1 MEVGILDTLLQQ
13 FENIFTS
20 GLGAVAGHAIGVLH
34 ACLFIDFVW
43 AVLMAVVT
51 GDAEFSKFVRK
62 IIGYI
67 FWIYIVTNY
76 STWINIVIDL
86 FSEVGLAAGGGGIGT
101 NLMKHPSLIIDKG
114 FELTH
119 SYLTWARETNT
130 GIWAF
135 FSNFDALFWVY
146 LGAVAIIAAFIFLAF
161 QIFITYI
168 EFYVFALLAVFF
180 IAFAVWNKSA
190 WISEKVIG
198 GVVSYGVKLMFM
210 ATILS
215 ALSPIINT
223 FTVDVNGTP
232 KFDELVASASACW
245 LVGLM
250 AWQAPSTAAGLMTGS
265 PTLTA
270 GTMAGNAMA
279 AAAGGVAA
287 TMAGGAA
294 VKGVGSMLS
303 GGYSGT
309 KSMAGLAG
317 AAIGGGSNVDAH
329 TTPLAGGLRGMYG
342 HLAGPGGI
350 TGGIKDSFSR
360 GYQTGEGAV
369 SSNNSSGDGGG
380 SSVGGTNAGGS
391 SSSGSSGGSSGSAG
405 ANSASSS
412 SGSGT
417 VHGEGFTMS
426 QPGAGNNT
434 SSTSADSGNASTAG
448 AGNNTQNSEG
458 AGNRE
463 NTPPRDAFSQ
473 PPAKSGGGSSLGT
486 MAILSQAQQAV
497 PQEAHP
503 SGGMQAQIK
512 HDD

>member
-1 MEVGILDTLLQQ
+1 MEVGILDTLLHQ

-20 GLGAVAGHAIGVLH
+20 GLGTVAGHAIGILH

-43 AVLMAVVT
+43 ALLMAVVT
-51 GDAEFSKFVRK
+51 GDAEFSKFIRK

-67 FWIYIVTNY
+67 FWIYIVTSY
-76 STWINIVIDL
+76 STWINIVIEL

-101 NLMKHPSLIIDKG
+101 SLMKHPSLIIEKG
-114 FELTH
+114 FDLTDA
-119 SYLTWARETNT
+119 YLAWANKTNT
-130 GIWAF
+130 GMMAF
-135 FSNFDALFWVY
+135 FSNFNSLLWVY
-146 LGAVAIIAAFIFLAF
+146 LGAIAIIAAFIFLAI
-161 QIFITYI
+161 QIFIAYI
-168 EFYVFALLAVFF
+168 EFYVFSLLAVFF
-180 IAFAVWNKSA
+180 LGFAVWGKTT

-198 GVVSYGVKLMFM
+198 GVVSHGVKLMFL

-215 ALSPIINT
+215 AVGPIVNNFAIKINA
-223 FTVDVNGTP
+223 TP
-232 KFDELVASASACW
+232 SFDEVVTSASACW
-245 LVGLM
+245 LIGLM

-294 VKGVGSMLS
+294 VKGVGSVLS

-317 AAIGGGSNVDAH
+317 AAIGGGSSVDAH

-360 GYQTGEGAV
+360 GHQTGEGAV
-369 SSNNSSGDGGG
+369 SSKNSSGDSGGG

-405 ANSASSS
+405 ANSSSS
-412 SGSGT
+412 SSNSGT

-426 QPGAGNNT
+426 QPGSGSNT
-434 SSTSADSGNASTAG
+434 SSTSDSGNSSPAG
-448 AGNNTQNSEG
+448 AGNNTQNSDG
-458 AGNRE
+458 AGNRA

-473 PPAKSGGGSSLGT
+473 PPSKSGGGSSLGT

>member
-20 GLGAVAGHAIGVLH
+20 GLGTVGGHAIGLLH
-34 ACLFIDFVW
+34 GLLFIDFVW
-43 AVLMAVVT
+43 AVLMAVVS
-51 GDAEFSKFVRK
+51 GDAEFSKFIRK

-76 STWINIVIDL
+76 STWINIIIEL

-101 NLMKHPSLIIDKG
+101 SLMKHPSLIIEKG
-114 FELTH
+114 FDMTDA
-119 SYLTWARETNT
+119 YLTWANKTNT
-130 GIWAF
+130 GMVAF
-135 FSNFDALFWVY
+135 FSNFNSLLWVY
-146 LGAVAIIAAFIFLAF
+146 LGAICIIGAFIFLAF

-198 GVVSYGVKLMFM
+198 GVVSYGVKLMFL

-215 ALSPIINT
+215 AVGPIVNT
-223 FTVDVNGTP
+223 FAIKINATP
-232 KFDELVASASACW
+232 SFDEVVTSSAACW
-245 LVGLM
+245 ILALM

-369 SSNNSSGDGGG
+369 ASNNSSGDGGG

-434 SSTSADSGNASTAG
+434 SSTSADSGNAFTAG

>member
-1 MEVGILDTLLQQ
+1 MEVGILDTLLHQ

-20 GLGAVAGHAIGVLH
+20 GLGTVAGHAIGVLH

-51 GDAEFSKFVRK
+51 GDAEFSKFIRK

-67 FWIYIVTNY
+67 FWIYIVTSY
-76 STWINIVIDL
+76 STWINIIIEL

-101 NLMKHPSLIIDKG
+101 SLMKHPSLIIEKG
-114 FELTH
+114 FDLTDA
-119 SYLTWARETNT
+119 YLAWANKTNT
-130 GIWAF
+130 GMMSF
-135 FSNFDALFWVY
+135 FSNFNSLLWVY
-146 LGAVAIIAAFIFLAF
+146 LGAIAIIAAFIFLAI
-161 QIFITYI
+161 QIFIAYI
-168 EFYVFALLAVFF
+168 EFYVFSLLAVFF
-180 IAFAVWNKSA
+180 LGFAVWGKTT

-198 GVVSYGVKLMFM
+198 GVVSHGVKLMFL

-215 ALSPIINT
+215 AVGPIVNNFAIKINAA
-223 FTVDVNGTP
+223 P
-232 KFDELVASASACW
+232 SFDEVVTSASACW
-245 LVGLM
+245 LIGLM

-317 AAIGGGSNVDAH
+317 AAIGGGSNVDAN
-329 TTPLAGGLRGMYG
+329 TTPLAGGIRGMYG

-360 GYQTGEGAV
+360 GYQTGEGTV
-369 SSNNSSGDGGG
+369 SSNNSSGDSGG

-391 SSSGSSGGSSGSAG
+391 SSSSSSGRSSG
-405 ANSASSS
+405 SASSS
-412 SGSGT
+412 SSSSDSGT

-426 QPGAGNNT
+426 QPGAGSNT
-434 SSTSADSGNASTAG
+434 SSTSADSSNSSPAG
-448 AGNNTQNSEG
+448 AGNNTQNSDG
-458 AGNRE
+458 TGNRE

-473 PPAKSGGGSSLGT
+473 PPSKSGGGSSLGT